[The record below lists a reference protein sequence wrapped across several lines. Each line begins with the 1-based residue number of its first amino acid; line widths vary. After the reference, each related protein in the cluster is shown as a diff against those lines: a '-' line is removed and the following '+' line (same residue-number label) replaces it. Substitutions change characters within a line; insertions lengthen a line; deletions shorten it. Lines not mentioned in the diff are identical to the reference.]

1 MKLSER
7 ELAKLGGFFGVF
19 SDPTRLKIIL
29 LLLEEKESCCVN
41 RIAKTLNLNQPAI
54 SQQMRVLRNAGL
66 VKAVRT
72 GKFVR
77 YSIVDRHVAEVIRI
91 GINHISGVN
100 HEI

>member
-7 ELAKLGGFFGVF
+7 ELTKLGEFFSVF

-29 LLLEEKESCCVN
+29 LLLKEKEACCVN
-41 RIAKTLNLNQPAI
+41 RIAKTLNLNQPAV

-77 YSIVDRHVAEVIRI
+77 YSITDPHVEKIIRV
-91 GINHISGVN
+91 GINHINGGKS
-100 HEI
+100 